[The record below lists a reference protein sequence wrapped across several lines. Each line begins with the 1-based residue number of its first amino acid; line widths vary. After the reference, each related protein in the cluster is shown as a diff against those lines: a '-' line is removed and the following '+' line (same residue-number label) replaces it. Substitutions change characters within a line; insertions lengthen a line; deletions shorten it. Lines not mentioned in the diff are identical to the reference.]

1 MGNLPVIQELG
12 TGFQALG
19 DHVTGNPEKAR
30 ERWDNYYHE
39 SVVGSAWAGAVER
52 AKGNEDKAKEYFR
65 GFKRATG
72 KAIFGGGLLRD
83 VPVFH
88 ELAVS
93 GESLGDIISSGDTA
107 AARTRWRMYLES
119 SVIGGSLGTVAATVS
134 GDKERAQKLG
144 RGFVKAGL
152 RFGVAGIS
160 LGATASTAGA
170 AALYGVASTATGA
183 VVGVLTGA
191 ASTAATQVI
200 DEGEVHD
207 PSAVIG
213 NGLFGGALLW
223 ANGAATGLCANNA
236 AGVFPR
242 SPQQDTA
249 EFEYFPSN
257 DDAATSFIPIFNLH
271 GTRDVVIIIDGSASV
286 QSGDFDAVKTALG
299 HLVTS
304 VNQKLVDTNYAAIT
318 FSDTA
323 TEVSFPFLPCDEAA
337 EKIEK
342 IPYPDGST
350 NDQSA
355 LMEAKKLFDN
365 PSFGGRV
372 NATKVVFLVMT
383 AYSDLKQHLSKAI
396 ELKRLGVQIFLFAV
410 GPCIKD
416 GIKDMLSVVSYPP
429 EKFLHRVRS
438 FRAFLLII
446 EMVVERICPGKFIV
460 PAIQIVP
467 EPEETVEKVICYMV
481 CIKIGLHGHHGKPP
495 PSEPKIKRDVVV
507 IMDGSGSI
515 PSDQF
520 QKGNQAIKHLIEMEE
535 ESEHDTRFAAV
546 TYSDSASVNFSFLS
560 LEEAGNKILKIHHP
574 GGQTNTQ
581 AALALARKLFEDP
594 GQHSGG
600 RADAKKVIYL
610 VTDGQSNVHQDR
622 TIPEAEALKKIGVEI
637 FVVAVGSFIQGIEEM
652 VHVASLPPQKFVCR
666 VENHAGFLEIVKLAL
681 KQVAP
686 AKYAVDDGNRSN

>member
-1 MGNLPVIQELG
+1 MKTNCSHEIRLQREEALLNMGNLPVIQELG

-249 EFEYFPSN
+249 
-257 DDAATSFIPIFNLH
+257 
-271 GTRDVVIIIDGSASV
+271 GT
-286 QSGDFDAVKTALG
+286 
-299 HLVTS
+299 
-304 VNQKLVDTNYAAIT
+304 
-318 FSDTA
+318 
-323 TEVSFPFLPCDEAA
+323 
-337 EKIEK
+337 
-342 IPYPDGST
+342 
-350 NDQSA
+350 
-355 LMEAKKLFDN
+355 
-365 PSFGGRV
+365 
-372 NATKVVFLVMT
+372 
-383 AYSDLKQHLSKAI
+383 
-396 ELKRLGVQIFLFAV
+396 
-410 GPCIKD
+410 
-416 GIKDMLSVVSYPP
+416 
-429 EKFLHRVRS
+429 
-438 FRAFLLII
+438 
-446 EMVVERICPGKFIV
+446 
-460 PAIQIVP
+460 
-467 EPEETVEKVICYMV
+467 
-481 CIKIGLHGHHGKPP
+481 
-495 PSEPKIKRDVVV
+495 
-507 IMDGSGSI
+507 
-515 PSDQF
+515 
-520 QKGNQAIKHLIEMEE
+520 
-535 ESEHDTRFAAV
+535 
-546 TYSDSASVNFSFLS
+546 
-560 LEEAGNKILKIHHP
+560 
-574 GGQTNTQ
+574 
-581 AALALARKLFEDP
+581 
-594 GQHSGG
+594 
-600 RADAKKVIYL
+600 
-610 VTDGQSNVHQDR
+610 
-622 TIPEAEALKKIGVEI
+622 
-637 FVVAVGSFIQGIEEM
+637 
-652 VHVASLPPQKFVCR
+652 
-666 VENHAGFLEIVKLAL
+666 
-681 KQVAP
+681 
-686 AKYAVDDGNRSN
+686 

>member
-52 AKGNEDKAKEYFR
+52 SKGNEDKAKEYFR

-83 VPVFH
+83 FPVFH

-107 AARTRWRMYLES
+107 AARTRWKMYLES

-134 GDKERAQKLG
+134 GDKQRAQKLG

-242 SPQQDTA
+242 SPQQDT
-249 EFEYFPSN
+249 EVFEIFPSN
-257 DDAATSFIPIFNLH
+257 DDAATSLIPIIDLH

-286 QSGDFDAVKTALG
+286 QSGDFDDVKTALG
-299 HLVTS
+299 HLMTS
-304 VNQKLVDTNYAAIT
+304 VNQKLVDTKYAAIT

-323 TEVSFPFLPCDEAA
+323 TQVSFPFLPCDEAA
-337 EKIEK
+337 EKIEN

-355 LMEAKKLFDN
+355 LTEAKKLFDN

-410 GPCIKD
+410 GTCIKD

-429 EKFLHRVRS
+429 EKFLHRVKS

-446 EMVVERICPGKFIV
+446 EMVVERICPGKFIEK
-460 PAIQIVP
+460 AIQKVP
-467 EPEETVEKVICYMV
+467 EPEETVEK
-481 CIKIGLHGHHGKPP
+481 IGFMISIRIDLRRPGKPSLP
-495 PSEPKIKRDVVV
+495 EPKIKRDVVV

-546 TYSDSASVNFSFLS
+546 TYSDSASVKFSFLS

-581 AALALARKLFEDP
+581 AALVEARKLFEDP
-594 GQHSGG
+594 GKSSGG

-637 FVVAVGSFIQGIEEM
+637 FVVAVGSYIQGIEEM

-686 AKYAVDDGNRSN
+686 AKYAVDDGHRSN